1 MNPSRSFTRVIRSA
15 AALGLLLA
23 VGAAGPSGA
32 LGCSGAQV
40 PEDEIRREAERI
52 VVGTIVAR
60 KGDPGAPDAIAL
72 RVDGVIRGVTPAQL
86 VLQPPTY
93 MGCDGRIAEPVGT
106 RIVVATA
113 PQYFDAAPPEE
124 LHPYWIVLPDG
135 TVDPVGLETDQP
147 PGRTLDDLAA
157 SLGGSV
163 TAIDA
168 AASTDDG
175 SPDSMIVGAVT
186 ALVVGAAV
194 VLGAAAVAR
203 RRE

>member
-163 TAIDA
+163 RAIDA
-168 AASTDDG
+168 AASTDDRK
-175 SPDSMIVGAVT
+175 PDSMIDVAVT
-186 ALVVGAAV
+186 TLVVGAAV

-203 RRE
+203 RRA

>member
-52 VVGTIVAR
+52 VVATIVAR

-163 TAIDA
+163 RAIDA
-168 AASTDDG
+168 AASTDDRK
-175 SPDSMIVGAVT
+175 PDSMIDVAVT
-186 ALVVGAAV
+186 TLVVGAAV

-203 RRE
+203 RRA